1 MALSRKPR
9 RPSNE
14 KTQWSQSVTR
24 DSNALDLAPGVFT
37 WDDPFVIAQSLKT
50 SAEASQRRK
59 STPFQSAMSMLTFYI
74 NRAGDQLSTEQRAR
88 LEAAKD
94 ELRVL
99 FDRPRQGSPP
109 PIKSRK

>member
-1 MALSRKPR
+1 MA
-9 RPSNE
+9 PSPNPNHSSDKQE
-14 KTQWSQSVTR
+14 RWSQRVTQ

-37 WDDPFVIAQSLKT
+37 WDDPRAIALSLKA

-59 STPFQSAMSMLTFYI
+59 STPFRSAMSMLTFYI
-74 NRAGDQLSTEQRAR
+74 NRAGSQLPVEQRAC

-94 ELRVL
+94 ELRAL

-109 PIKSRK
+109 PARSRK